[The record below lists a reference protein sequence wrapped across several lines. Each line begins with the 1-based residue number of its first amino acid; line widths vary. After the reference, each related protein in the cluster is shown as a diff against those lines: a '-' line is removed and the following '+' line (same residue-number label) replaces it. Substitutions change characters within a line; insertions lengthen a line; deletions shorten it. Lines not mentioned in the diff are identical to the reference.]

1 MPLTLALILL
11 YCLLCGDDAADKQG
25 ERTMKTV
32 IVSINKQGK
41 VFLNHYSSVDE
52 QAEALKSLDTVFVI
66 HSVGSLFIVESNL
79 DDIGPVNMNLD
90 QVESMLG
97 DELFTLTGF

>member
-1 MPLTLALILL
+1 
-11 YCLLCGDDAADKQG
+11 
-25 ERTMKTV
+25 MKTV
-32 IVSINKQGK
+32 IVSINKHGK

-52 QAEALKSLDTVFVI
+52 QAESLKSLDTVFVI

-97 DELFTLTGF
+97 DEIFTLTGF